1 MIFTE
6 SQLATLRALVDRI
19 IPADDYP
26 SGWDAGVGEYL
37 ARQFER
43 DLRSHVELYRAGL
56 NALESEAQ
64 ATAGASFVSLNSDA
78 QGALLSRIEV
88 GDVTTRWPI
97 DPATFF
103 RNVVNHT
110 IEGFYSDPANG
121 GNRNAVSWH
130 MIGFQVRA

>member
-1 MIFTE
+1 
-6 SQLATLRALVDRI
+6 
-19 IPADDYP
+19 
-26 SGWDAGVGEYL
+26 
-37 ARQFER
+37 
-43 DLRSHVELYRAGL
+43 LRSHVELYRAGL

-64 ATAGASFVSLNSDA
+64 ASTGASFVNLNSDV

>member
-1 MIFTE
+1 MTFTE
-6 SQLATLRALVDRI
+6 SQLATLRALVDCI

-121 GNRNAVSWH
+121 GNRNAVAWH
-130 MIGFQVRA
+130 MIGFQVRK